1 MKTND
6 IVKFNLGVE
15 GNSQEGRVNWIAD
28 GNVGITLIGD
38 GYSGKEATILPEED
52 CEVVVEFKGDNLKNE
67 IHNLS
72 TQELIDNIQRLK
84 GMRFP
89 KKISVRH
96 VRIHKDSKKE
106 KIAKLLKELEGDPEA
121 LDALIAKALD
131 EGEDVKP

>member
-89 KKISVRH
+89 KKISARH

-131 EGEDVKP
+131 EREDVKP